1 MELWDRDALDLVA
14 PAFIEFQPDRT
25 GRFGFVAVAGWIDWR
40 SQGIG
45 RRAVEFSWEGTD
57 EGDQA
62 SGRGWAALQ
71 DNGALHG
78 HIYFYLGDDSAF
90 RAERWRQ

>member
-1 MELWDRDALDLVA
+1 MNLWDREALDLVA

-25 GRFGFVAVAGWIDWR
+25 GSFGFVAVAGWMDWR
-40 SQGIG
+40 SQESV

-57 EGDQA
+57 EGDHV

-71 DNGALHG
+71 DDGTLHG
-78 HIYFYLGDDSAF
+78 HIYVHFGDDSGF